1 MRRDSC
7 VTSQEAYPHSVQYS
21 NGTVDA
27 LLTVAYELFR
37 FGTASPA
44 NRTFLIGVLKMA
56 NPYVHYVND
65 VDETFHNVQNEANGR
80 DLKTKAQQVGR
91 NVRAKIEQSRE
102 PAAEKLRN
110 AASALHGKADH
121 LPGGETVAGMAHKT
135 ADTMQATA
143 EYVRQHNLQDMAADV
158 NTFVRKRPGQSLLA
172 AIAAG
177 FLIGRTLRR
186 HA

>member
-1 MRRDSC
+1 
-7 VTSQEAYPHSVQYS
+7 
-21 NGTVDA
+21 
-27 LLTVAYELFR
+27 
-37 FGTASPA
+37 
-44 NRTFLIGVLKMA
+44 MA

-65 VDETFHNVQNEANGR
+65 IDETFHTVQDEAQGTGR
-80 DLKTKAQQVGR
+80 DLKSKAQHVGR
-91 NVRAKIEQSRE
+91 NVRAKIEENRA

-110 AASALHGKADH
+110 AASALHGKADQ

-143 EYVRQHNLQDMAADV
+143 EYVRQHNLDEMAADV
-158 NTFVRKRPGQSLLA
+158 STFVRKRPGKSLLA

-186 HA
+186 HV